1 MASSCPWEAV
11 EPVRSPARIHPCPS
25 SSLRALA
32 FHSAVLTTH
41 LLQNRLCAQYL
52 SAYLFFFFLNWSSIH
67 TQHLSKLKIFSLPW
81 KNILYFLYFFPVY
94 LCPRPLFWFLSSWIS
109 FTSWRTSYKWNHVEK
124 KKMLSFS
131 NNKRNANVNT
141 MI

>member
-11 EPVRSPARIHPCPS
+11 EPVRSPARIHPRPS

-41 LLQNRLCAQYL
+41 LLQTRLCTVLKCL
-52 SAYLFFFFLNWSSIH
+52 SFFFLNWSSIH
-67 TQHLSKLKIFSLPW
+67 TQHLSKLRIFSLPW
-81 KNILYFLYFFPVY
+81 KNILYFFPVY

-109 FTSWRTSYKWNHVEK
+109 FTSWRTSYKWNHIEK